1 MFKLGLAFLFIFT
14 LSALAQN
21 SFKIPEPTI
30 INDPDFYV
38 KNTQGDSD
46 GKTIG
51 MDGQKLEDHRIYM
64 FDTGYFLERM
74 EMGLQT
80 DDNARKS
87 LYRDIKNIAR
97 QKEDQRGSSVDA
109 FKAKYK
115 IDPLTMGQFKYFEL
129 MCEIQEAKKVYDAA
143 LANLNYKEKLR
154 VKDRIDL
161 ENAPTDEGKQIRESM
176 KESITEVHKLR
187 TEVESKFAA
196 VLKRGAAIQKK
207 EHTKPSFP
215 VLVVKE
221 DKTLFF
227 AYQKMSGSALTG
239 LGEFLDGKPVSK
251 AKPLELSEGSKVF
264 YQKSDEVELNGKKL
278 KVFYVL
284 NEGEV
289 RDPRTGKSF
298 TMKLYGWVY
307 PGHFKKE

>member
-1 MFKLGLAFLFIFT
+1 MFKLGFAFLFIFT
-14 LSALAQN
+14 LGAFAQDV
-21 SFKIPEPTI
+21 FKIPEPTI

-38 KNTQGDSD
+38 KNTQGKSD

-51 MDGQKLEDHRIYM
+51 IDGERLEDHRIYM
-64 FDTGYFLERM
+64 YDTRYFLERM

-97 QKEDQRGSSVDA
+97 LKEDQRDSAVDA
-109 FKAKYK
+109 FKEKYK
-115 IDPLTMGQFKYFEL
+115 KDPLKMGQFKYFEL
-129 MCEIQEAKKVYDAA
+129 MYGIQNAKKVYDAA
-143 LANLNYKEKLR
+143 LANLNFKEKLR

-161 ENAPTDEGKQIRESM
+161 ENAPNDEGKQIRESM
-176 KESITEVHKLR
+176 KESISEVHKLR
-187 TEVESKFAA
+187 SEVEEKFAA
-196 VLKRGAAIQKK
+196 VLQRGAAIQKK

-239 LGEFLDGKPVSK
+239 LGEFLEGKAVSK
-251 AKPLELSEGSKVF
+251 AKPLELTEGSKVY

-278 KVFYVL
+278 KVYYVL